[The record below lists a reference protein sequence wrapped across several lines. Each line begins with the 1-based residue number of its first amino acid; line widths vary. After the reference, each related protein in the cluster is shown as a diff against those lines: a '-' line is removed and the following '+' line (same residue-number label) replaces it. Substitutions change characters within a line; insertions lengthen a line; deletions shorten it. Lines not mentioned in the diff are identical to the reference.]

1 MKKLALALAVLT
13 FCGAAQAKEGDLI
26 VRMRAISV
34 TPDVSSTSTLNAINA
49 DVNTKVVPE
58 LDFTYM
64 WTNNIGT
71 ELILGTARHSV
82 NTSLGNLGKV
92 SVLPPTLTVQYHFIP
107 DGKIRPYAGI
117 GVNYTHFYN
126 NDLHVGSTPV
136 DIKSNSFGLAAQVG
150 ADFQVSQDWAINA
163 DIKKFGLRTKASIG
177 GASLGTLK
185 IDPWVFG
192 IGVTRTFSLK

>member
-64 WTNNIGT
+64 WTQHRHRINPWHSAP
-71 ELILGTARHSV
+71 LSQHKLGQFGQSKRVATNPNRAIPLHS
-82 NTSLGNLGKV
+82 
-92 SVLPPTLTVQYHFIP
+92 
-107 DGKIRPYAGI
+107 R
-117 GVNYTHFYN
+117 
-126 NDLHVGSTPV
+126 
-136 DIKSNSFGLAAQVG
+136 
-150 ADFQVSQDWAINA
+150 
-163 DIKKFGLRTKASIG
+163 R
-177 GASLGTLK
+177 
-185 IDPWVFG
+185 
-192 IGVTRTFSLK
+192 

>member
-64 WTNNIGT
+64 WTNNIST

-92 SVLPPTLTVQYHFIP
+92 SVLPPTLTVSSV
-107 DGKIRPYAGI
+107 A
-117 GVNYTHFYN
+117 
-126 NDLHVGSTPV
+126 
-136 DIKSNSFGLAAQVG
+136 
-150 ADFQVSQDWAINA
+150 
-163 DIKKFGLRTKASIG
+163 
-177 GASLGTLK
+177 
-185 IDPWVFG
+185 
-192 IGVTRTFSLK
+192 

>member
-64 WTNNIGT
+64 WTNTCQMKCKNAPLLIG
-71 ELILGTARHSV
+71 
-82 NTSLGNLGKV
+82 N
-92 SVLPPTLTVQYHFIP
+92 
-107 DGKIRPYAGI
+107 
-117 GVNYTHFYN
+117 
-126 NDLHVGSTPV
+126 
-136 DIKSNSFGLAAQVG
+136 G
-150 ADFQVSQDWAINA
+150 A
-163 DIKKFGLRTKASIG
+163 
-177 GASLGTLK
+177 
-185 IDPWVFG
+185 
-192 IGVTRTFSLK
+192 